1 MKTHLIMN
9 DFQFCTL
16 LDPANGCSS
25 NTNYFSSHNSISK
38 KYYDGNG
45 LMRKETIDN
54 YFGKNELT
62 YRWCHS
68 SKRYYNGNKLMR
80 KWLQQWT
87 ISLIVM

>member
-54 YFGKNELT
+54 YFG
-62 YRWCHS
+62 
-68 SKRYYNGNKLMR
+68 YNVKMNLPIAGATAVKDIITATN
-80 KWLQQWT
+80 
-87 ISLIVM
+87 